1 MPVNDFSQQSKNY
14 LSSIN
19 SYGKQFKEAWT
30 KSKQV
35 EFPFEYGGISDVIV
49 AGMGGSAFPG
59 FIIKSVFCDDKF
71 LVPLDVV
78 NRYELPGY
86 ADERTLV
93 IATSYSGNTEE
104 TLSIVK
110 QAKERGCKVV
120 VIAAGGKLASL
131 MQSENFPGYVFDL
144 KNNPSHAPRT
154 SVGYLLGATMG
165 ILANLK
171 LLNFSDKE
179 ALETSNYIESFI
191 KFLNKDNKLA
201 AQISQKLL
209 GSAPIFIASEH
220 LVAGAHIWR
229 NFFNET
235 AKNVAFMYE
244 IPEMNHH
251 FLDSLI
257 YPKEFSEHSA
267 FVFIR
272 SDFYGEQIKK
282 RFDISRHIVKK
293 AGYKDMAITLSAST
307 KFNQVWELIIIG
319 SLVSYQLAK
328 IHGVNP
334 SSNEFVDYLKAN
346 L

>member
-1 MPVNDFSQQSKNY
+1 MPVNDIPQQSKNY
-14 LSSIN
+14 LNSIN
-19 SYGKQFKEAWT
+19 SYAKQFKEAWS

-35 EFPFEYGGISDVIV
+35 EFPFEYGGFSDVII
-49 AGMGGSAFPG
+49 AGMGGSAFGG
-59 FIIKSVFCDDKF
+59 FIIKAVFCDDKF
-71 LVPLDVV
+71 LVPLEIV
-78 NRYELPGY
+78 NRYELPSY

-93 IATSYSGNTEE
+93 LATSYSGNTEE
-104 TLSIVK
+104 TLSVVR
-110 QAKERGCKVV
+110 QAKDRGCKVV
-120 VIAAGGKLASL
+120 VIASGGKLASL
-131 MQSENFPGYVFDL
+131 MQSENFPGYIFDT
-144 KNNPSHAPRT
+144 KHNPSNAPRT
-154 SVGYLLGATMG
+154 SIGYLLGATMG

-179 ALETSNYIESFI
+179 AQETSNYIETFI
-191 KFLNKDNKLA
+191 KFLNKDNKLPT
-201 AQISQKLL
+201 QISQKLL
-209 GSAPIFIASEH
+209 GSAPIFIAGEH
-220 LVAGAHIWR
+220 LVPGAHIWR

-257 YPKEFSEHSA
+257 HPKEFIEHSA
-267 FVFIR
+267 FVFIK
-272 SDFYGEQIKK
+272 SDFYNDQIKK
-282 RFDISRHIVKK
+282 RFDISRHVVKK

-307 KFNQVWELIIIG
+307 KFSQVWELIIIG
-319 SLVSYQLAK
+319 SLVSYQMAK